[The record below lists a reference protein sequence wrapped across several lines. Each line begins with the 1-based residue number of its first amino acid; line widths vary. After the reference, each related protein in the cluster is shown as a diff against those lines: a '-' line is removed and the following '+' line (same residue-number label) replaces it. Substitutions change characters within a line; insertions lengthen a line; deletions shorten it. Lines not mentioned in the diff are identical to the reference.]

1 MPLTDEHV
9 FLFYF
14 ILFLKDENRLS
25 HNISMVQMKNENYEI
40 IQPKK
45 ERTKKISN
53 WGV

>member
-1 MPLTDEHV
+1 MNMS
-9 FLFYF
+9 FFF
-14 ILFLKDENRLS
+14 ILSFFLKDENRLS